1 MPGSTPV
8 SAPGEELAAQ
18 AALPV
23 PAARRRRPRWL
34 RNLGLISSALV
45 LAAIVIAALAAPWL
59 APHDPYVQS
68 LNDRLLPPFFV
79 DAERAVPSH
88 PLGTDNL
95 GRDYLSRLLYGAR
108 ISLLI
113 GFFAMV
119 VSGLIGTVMGVLA
132 GYFGGRTD
140 TVVSFLVTTRLSLP
154 IIMVALA
161 VVSVF
166 GGSLEVVVLV
176 LGFLLWDRFAV
187 VMRSATHQVRGREY
201 ILAAQAI
208 GCSVPRILW
217 QEVLPNVLS
226 SLVVIASYEMAQAIL
241 LEAALSF
248 LGLGVQP
255 PLPSW
260 GLMVS
265 EAKEVM
271 LFEPWMIML
280 PGAAICVLVLAIN
293 LLGDGIRDL
302 TVPEGRA

>member
-1 MPGSTPV
+1 MSTTLTIP
-8 SAPGEELAAQ
+8 
-18 AALPV
+18 
-23 PAARRRRPRWL
+23 RRSQKPRWL
-34 RNLGLISSALV
+34 RNAGLVTAAAV
-45 LAAIVIAALAAPWL
+45 LALIVFVAVFAPL
-59 APHDPYVQS
+59 VSPHDPYAQS
-68 LNDRLLPPFFV
+68 LDDRLLPPFFI
-79 DAERAVPSH
+79 DAERAVAAH

-95 GRDYLSRLLYGAR
+95 GRDYLSRLFYGAR

-113 GFFAMV
+113 GFFTMV
-119 VSGLIGTVMGVLA
+119 VSGVIGTAMGIAA

-140 TVVSFLVTTRLSLP
+140 AVVSFLVTTRLSLP
-154 IIMVALA
+154 IVMVALA
-161 VVSVF
+161 VVSVA
-166 GGSLEVVVLV
+166 GGSLQVVVLV

-187 VMRSATHQVRGREY
+187 VMRSATQQLRGRDY

-265 EAKEVM
+265 EAKELM

-280 PGAAICVLVLAIN
+280 PGAAICILVLAIN